1 MTIFSKL
8 TIAGS
13 TITDNFDIKLSNSV
27 STNNS
32 SSVFEATIDNFDGK
46 NATTHTVGDE
56 VIIYADK
63 DVNPPTTKI
72 FTGILENIKFPSKG
86 LKEKVIYNGR
96 DFSAR
101 LMDRTVEP
109 EVYTNLLA
117 GSIVKD
123 IINKYTDDIT
133 VTNVDD
139 STTTISRIAFTQKP
153 VYDAIKELAN
163 LAEFTFFVDENKDLN
178 FKLKSE
184 TSSGKTFSSGNV
196 ISANIKEKRD
206 TVFNE
211 IWVYGDR
218 YLDSFREEFTAGSPL
233 GGSIFTLQNKPH
245 NTSVDVGSPLTQLTR
260 QKGGILGVSIIPP
273 SGTDYLVDFFDKN
286 IVFISGTTIGYDSI
300 PSSGTLVTVDYQ
312 RSLPIVKVGQNLS
325 SIETFGKRIKVITDS
340 EIKDPVTAQEI
351 LDIELVESPL
361 PKKQGTIKV
370 DGLATITAGQTA
382 VVDLPNQNINNQTY
396 EIIEVRHDFNKENN
410 LIEQVLTLKVNKK
423 INDVTDTI
431 KDLIND
437 VREIR
442 ADSLGIS
449 DVLTRFQFTT
459 GSFGIRQSG
468 LFVSSRTLG
477 SSFILG
483 KGFHGVTGT
492 TFGGILGSVVA
503 SGINFL
509 GDSRSTFI
517 IEFSGGF
524 PTV

>member
-1 MTIFSKL
+1 MTIFDKI
-8 TIAGS
+8 TVGGS
-13 TITDNFDIKLSNSV
+13 TIQDHMNIRLHNST

-32 SSVFEATIDNFDGK
+32 SSTFEAEIDNFNGK
-46 NATTHTVGDE
+46 NASTHNVGDE
-56 VIIYADK
+56 VVIFADK
-63 DVNPPTTKI
+63 DVNPATTKI
-72 FTGILENIKFPSKG
+72 FTGILENKKFPSKG
-86 LKEKVIYNGR
+86 LSEKVIYSGR

-123 IINKYTDDIT
+123 IITKYTDNIT
-133 VTNVDD
+133 TTNVDD

-153 VYDAIKELAN
+153 VYDAIKELAG
-163 LAEFTFFVDENKDLN
+163 LAGFTFFVDETKDLN

-206 TVFNE
+206 TIFNE

-218 YLDSFREEFTAGSPL
+218 YLDSFREEFNAGSPL
-233 GGSIFTLQNKPH
+233 GGSVFILQNRPH
-245 NTSVDVGSPLTQLTR
+245 NTNTDAGSPLSQTTR
-260 QKGGILGVSIIPP
+260 QKGGIFGMNIIPP
-273 SGTDYLVDFFDKN
+273 SGTDYLVDFFDKK
-286 IVFISGTTIGYDSI
+286 IIFVSGTTLNYSSI

-312 RSLPIVKVGQNLS
+312 RSLPIVKVGQNPT
-325 SIETFGKRIKVITDS
+325 SIGNFGKRIKVIADG
-340 EIKDPVTAQEI
+340 EIKDPATAQAI
-351 LDIELVESPL
+351 LDRELEESAL

-370 DGLATITAGQTA
+370 DGLATVTAGQTA
-382 VVDLPNQNINNQTY
+382 IVDLPNQNIINQTY
-396 EIIEVRHDFNKENN
+396 ELLEVKHEFNKKNN
-410 LIEQVLTLKVNKK
+410 LAEQVLTLKVNKK

-431 KDLIND
+431 KDLISD

-442 ADSLGIS
+442 ANSLNVS
-449 DVLTRFQFTT
+449 EVLTRFQFTA
-459 GSFGIRQSG
+459 GSFGLRSSG
-468 LFVSSRTLG
+468 LVASTRTLG

-483 KGFHGVTGT
+483 VAPHGVTGA

-509 GDSRSTFI
+509 GDSRSTLTI
-517 IEFSGGF
+517 NFSGGF
-524 PTV
+524 PV